1 MLSRIIATIRKEVL
15 LRFSSRSELLFF
27 LILPLVF
34 TFLLGGASVEGDS
47 RVPVLVLDEDGGPL
61 AAELLAALEDSASIR
76 PVILQSRQEA
86 EEFFDDEQG
95 RALLTIPAGFGEAL
109 QQGEEVAL
117 SWLVRPDD
125 TDVLV
130 AEQAVQAAISE
141 VGRALAI
148 ANSSVAAAEARQAFA
163 DEAAREAYFQDSLAQ
178 AQTLLAEAP
187 QRVVITRAA
196 VEEEEDEYSQTAQA
210 SAGQL
215 LTWVFI
221 PLLGTSALF
230 AYERSEGTLRRL
242 LSTPTTKSTY
252 LLGTITAQLLIALV
266 QMLLLVGFGIFVLQL
281 DWGRSPLALLV
292 ILLSFG
298 LAAVALGVMLGTFI
312 RTVSQANSLSI
323 LLGMVMPMLG
333 GAWYPLEL
341 FPAGM
346 QTAAKVLPTT
356 WAMQGMTD
364 LVMRGGGLADILP
377 EVAVLLGFAAV
388 FFVIGVARFR
398 YE

>member
-1 MLSRIIATIRKEVL
+1 MLSRIIAIIRKEVL

-47 RVPVLVLDEDGGPL
+47 RVPVLILDEDGGPL

-95 RALLTIPAGFGEAL
+95 PALLTIPAGFGEAL

-163 DEAAREAYFQDSLAQ
+163 DEAARETYFQDSLAQ

-266 QMLLLVGFGIFVLQL
+266 QMLLLVGFGIFVLRL

-377 EVAVLLGFAAV
+377 EAGVLLGFAAV

>member
-61 AAELLAALEDSASIR
+61 AAELVAALEDSASIR